1 MADNEAIARSFFDDL
16 CNGRRLDLA
25 PQLLAPNHRYHDPN
39 APAEDGP
46 DGMVAALKPYQDD
59 INGRWEVHDVV
70 AAGDKVTVRWTGHG
84 KHDAELNGIPPTG
97 KEIHVEALSLL
108 RFEDGKIAENWT
120 VWDTLGMLQQI
131 GVVPPPPS

>member
-1 MADNEAIARSFFDDL
+1 MADNESIARSFFEDL
-16 CNGRRLDLA
+16 CNGRKLDLA
-25 PQLLAPNHRYHDPN
+25 PDLLTADHRYHDPN

-46 DGMVAALKPYQDD
+46 DGMVAALAPYQFG

-70 AAGDKVTVRWTGHG
+70 AAGDKVAVRWTGHG
-84 KHDAELNGIPPTG
+84 KHDAEVNGIPPTG
-97 KEIHVEALSLL
+97 NEIHVEALSLL
-108 RFEDGKIAENWT
+108 RFEHGKIAENWT